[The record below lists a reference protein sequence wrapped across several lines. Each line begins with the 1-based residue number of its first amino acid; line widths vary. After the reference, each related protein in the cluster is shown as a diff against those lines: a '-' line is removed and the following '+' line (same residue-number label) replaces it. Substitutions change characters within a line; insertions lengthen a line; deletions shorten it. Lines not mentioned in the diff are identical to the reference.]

1 MTLKCF
7 SKCIVYIF
15 IVMAILIPLVMF
27 KHDLYSMYLITD
39 TNYITTNLGNVSEL
53 SETNLYQPQWNCST
67 IYIDLGSNIGV
78 QSRKL
83 FEPNLYLGNRRI
95 QQYDNILGNI
105 ETRRKDCCVFSF
117 EANPAHKQRLK
128 EIETCY
134 GEKGW
139 KIHFDIKAVWV
150 TDNELITIHTNAN
163 DTHEDWA
170 ASIFDKVNGFTEPES
185 IYRVKTVDI
194 ANWTLNLIN
203 IHKPN
208 KILMKMDIE
217 GAEYQVLP
225 QMFQKGILC
234 SIYIDTIYIE
244 IHKVPTLK
252 KISIKSLLKK
262 IRQQKECQPT
272 NIVEKDDETYLH
284 DGFPL
289 PCEKI

>member
-1 MTLKCF
+1 MTLKHF
-7 SKCIVYIF
+7 RKCIVYIL
-15 IVMAILIPLVMF
+15 IVMAIPLVMF
-27 KHDLYSMYLITD
+27 KHNLYFMYSIN

-83 FEPNLYLGNRRI
+83 FEPDLYSRSGVPRGHGRRI
-95 QQYDNILGNI
+95 SLKQRMQQYDNILGNI

-139 KIHFDIKAVWV
+139 KIHFYIRAVWDS
-150 TDNELITIHTNAN
+150 DNELITIHTNIN
-163 DTHEDWA
+163 DTNEDWG
-170 ASIFDKVNGFTEPES
+170 ASIFDTPTENES
-185 IYRVKTVDI
+185 IYRVKTIDI
-194 ANWTLNLIN
+194 ADWTLKLIN

-225 QMFQKGILC
+225 RMLQKGILC
-234 SIYIDTIYIE
+234 NIYIDTIDVE
-244 IHKVPTLK
+244 IHNVTTN
-252 KISIKSLLKK
+252 ISMKSLLKK
-262 IRQQKECQPT
+262 IRYQKECQPT
-272 NIVEKDDETYLH
+272 NIVEKD
-284 DGFPL
+284 
-289 PCEKI
+289 